1 MRKTRLRNE
10 KGQYKKASKV
20 SEFGFVNLS
29 TYTSPEIKEVNGE
42 DWIEYG
48 ADNNYFQYLIDRY
61 NGSPTNNAAINGISQ
76 AIYGK
81 GLNAT
86 DANRKPNEYAQMI
99 SLFKKDVVRKLSYD
113 LKLMGQ
119 CAVQVIYSKDRKKI
133 AQLEHMPI
141 ETLRAEKC
149 NDEGDIPAY
158 YYFKD
163 WANIKRSDEPLRIPA
178 YGMSKENIEIYY
190 IKPYKSGFYYYSP
203 VDYQGG
209 LQYAELEEEVSN
221 YHLNNIMNGLAPSM
235 LINFNNGTPNQEE
248 RQLIEK
254 KIAQKFSGTSN
265 AGKFILAFNDN
276 KEAQAEITPV
286 QLSDAH
292 NQYQFLSEEAQSK
305 IQVAHRVVSPF
316 LLGIRTSTGF
326 SSNADEIK
334 TASLLMDNTVIRP
347 FQELL
352 IDAFD
357 NILSYNDIALNLYFT
372 TLQPLEFTEVDSSI
386 QDKDEIEEETGV
398 KMEKLNLK
406 MIDGK
411 QAYKTKE
418 EAEAKAEEMGCGGSH
433 EHEVEGVVY
442 YMPCVSHEELK
453 APCWDGYEQYGTK
466 QKDGKEVPNC
476 IPIDAKK
483 NTELSK
489 DDVEVILGSLSKT
502 GEIMTDDYVFVAEID
517 EESNVSNEDFAN
529 YLIKEKP
536 ETTLSKIKKLV
547 GLADEV
553 KSKNRGSSYSDL
565 DSKNGLYKIRYKY
578 ARGMRQNGD
587 SRDFC
592 SNMMNMSS
600 QGTVWRIEDIDK
612 ASYFDDVNVKFR
624 HKPSMPYNIFE
635 LKGGIYCQ
643 HKWVRVLYR
652 LASNTE
658 VSQNLGNY
666 NITKTIPSYANRN
679 PRGHKKAAIA
689 TDRQSGRGAYPK

>member
-357 NILSYNDIALNLYFT
+357 NILSYNDISLNLYFT

-411 QAYKTKE
+411 QAYETKE

-489 DDVEVILGSLSKT
+489 DDVEVILGSLSNT

-553 KSKNRGSSYSDL
+553 KSKYRGSSYSDL

>member
-1 MRKTRLRNE
+1 
-10 KGQYKKASKV
+10 
-20 SEFGFVNLS
+20 
-29 TYTSPEIKEVNGE
+29 
-42 DWIEYG
+42 
-48 ADNNYFQYLIDRY
+48 
-61 NGSPTNNAAINGISQ
+61 
-76 AIYGK
+76 
-81 GLNAT
+81 
-86 DANRKPNEYAQMI
+86 
-99 SLFKKDVVRKLSYD
+99 
-113 LKLMGQ
+113 
-119 CAVQVIYSKDRKKI
+119 
-133 AQLEHMPI
+133 
-141 ETLRAEKC
+141 
-149 NDEGDIPAY
+149 
-158 YYFKD
+158 
-163 WANIKRSDEPLRIPA
+163 
-178 YGMSKENIEIYY
+178 
-190 IKPYKSGFYYYSP
+190 
-203 VDYQGG
+203 
-209 LQYAELEEEVSN
+209 
-221 YHLNNIMNGLAPSM
+221 MNGLAPSM

-357 NILSYNDIALNLYFT
+357 NILSYNEIALNLYFT

-411 QAYKTKE
+411 QAYETKE

-553 KSKNRGSSYSDL
+553 KSKNKGSSYSDL

-666 NITKTIPSYANRN
+666 N
-679 PRGHKKAAIA
+679 PRGHKKAAIS